1 MAQLSCMLR
10 KLLFCYL
17 IQLIPYHVFS
27 QNIITGTVRDYN
39 NGELLFGA
47 NVIIKGTSTGAVTD
61 LDGKFSIKTADGVP
75 LTLVASYIGYVTQEV
90 VIKNFTPVII
100 RLKPDKVMLSGVE
113 ITGSRISEKQKEAP
127 LTVEAMDLIAIKET
141 PATGF
146 YEGLGQLK
154 GVDLTAASFG
164 FKIIN
169 TRGFNSSSPVRSLQI
184 IDGVD
189 NQSPGL
195 NFSLGNFL
203 GAPELDVQKVEIIQG
218 ASSAFYGPNAFN
230 GVISMTTRNP
240 FINPGLEVSFKVG
253 ERDLTEVSFRWAEYF
268 KNKKGEPKFAYKLNM
283 YFLQARD
290 WEANNLSATPQSRN
304 DRTNPG
310 GYDAVNIY
318 GDEYKNGYDY
328 SNDAFNLPG
337 LGTIYRKGYFEKDL
351 VDYNTKNG
359 KIGAAF
365 HYKIKKDVEAIAS
378 SNFGTGT
385 TIYQGDNRYSLKDIL
400 FLQNRLEIKR
410 DDRWFIRGYAT
421 HEDAGKSYDAFF
433 TALLLQRS
441 AKPDKNY
448 SVDYWM
454 QDYVNYWQTY
464 ATPVLKQLPGFPQP
478 PPGCTGP
485 CFIQY
490 VSTINPFLYTNYLD
504 TLFYFHQLAQTFANG
519 IGNPLNSAL
528 PFYEPGSYEF
538 DTAFAGITSRK
549 TFGQGGSRFFDR
561 SALYHVHGEYKFTPK
576 WAEITVGGNH
586 RWYKPYS
593 QGTIFSD
600 TSYVQY
606 RIEGNDTIGKDTV
619 YRKIT
624 NKEFGIYA
632 GIEKRVM
639 DDKLRFNVTC
649 RMDKNQNFDYLFS
662 PAASV
667 VFVPNKNQMVRTS
680 FSSAIRNPTLTDQ
693 YLYYQVGRAILIG
706 NKDGYENLVTIPS
719 LISFFNYNKSFDSL
733 SFFNVKAVRPEEVK
747 TVELGY
753 RATLFKNLYLDI
765 GGYHSWYK
773 YFIGFKFGADV
784 DTFSITNI
792 FGTYKDLRFNNVL
805 RVATNSE
812 DEVVTMGVNAGLN
825 YYYGKYLSFSG
836 NYSWNKLDRK
846 GAEDPLI
853 PAFNTPE
860 HKFNIGMTVRDFK
873 NWGFSIN
880 YKWIDGFL
888 FEGSPQFSGYID
900 SYNMVD
906 VQISRYLPEM
916 FTTLKLGASN
926 VLDNKHY
933 EIYGGPLV
941 GRVAYFSILVELN
954 ERKISKP

>member
-1 MAQLSCMLR
+1 MAQLSFMLR
-10 KLLFCYL
+10 KLLLFCLLVTFHYPL
-17 IQLIPYHVFS
+17 FS
-27 QNIITGTVRDYN
+27 QNIISGTVRDYN

-47 NVIIKGTSTGAVTD
+47 NVLIKGTTTGAVTD
-61 LDGKFSIKTADGVP
+61 MDGKFSINAADDVP
-75 LTLVASYIGYVTQEV
+75 ITLVASYIGYVKQEI
-90 VIKNFTPVII
+90 VIRNYTPVII
-100 RLKPDKVMLSGVE
+100 RLKPDKVMLSSVE

-154 GVDLTAASFG
+154 GVDLTSASFG

-203 GAPELDVQKVEIIQG
+203 GAPEMDVQKVEIIQG

-230 GVISMTTRNP
+230 GVISMTTRSP
-240 FINPGLEVSFKVG
+240 FVNPGLEVSFKVG

-268 KNKKGEPKFAYKLNM
+268 KNKRGEPKFGYKLNM

-290 WEANNLSATPQSRN
+290 WEANNLSATPQSRSSE
-304 DRTNPG
+304 TNPG

-318 GDEYKNGYDY
+318 GDEYKNGYDQNAVAKDY
-328 SNDAFNLPG
+328 PG
-337 LGTIYRKGYFEKDL
+337 LGIWARRGYYEKDL
-351 VDYNTKNG
+351 VDYDTKNG

-365 HYKIKKDVEAIAS
+365 HYRITKDMEAIAAT
-378 SNFGTGT
+378 NFGTGT

-410 DDRWFIRGYAT
+410 DDRWFVRGYAT

-433 TALLLQRS
+433 TALLLQES
-441 AKPDKNY
+441 AKPESKWY
-448 SVDYWM
+448 
-454 QDYVNYWQTY
+454 QDYVNYWYT
-464 ATPVLKQLPGFPQP
+464 TPRPALTSLPGYPQP
-478 PPGCTGP
+478 PVPPFTP
-485 CFIQY
+485 EQFTAY
-490 VSTINPFLYTNYLD
+490 VNSINPWLLANYYD
-504 TLFYFHQLAQTFANG
+504 TLVYFHNQAQIFANG
-519 IGNPLNSAL
+519 IGNPLNAAN
-528 PFYEPGSYEF
+528 PFFEPGSYQF

-576 WAEITVGGNH
+576 WAEITVGANH

-600 TSYVQY
+600 TSYVQF
-606 RIEGNDTIGKDTV
+606 RVEGNDTISKDTV

-624 NKEFGIYA
+624 NNEFGIYA

-667 VFVPNKNQMVRTS
+667 VFIPNKNQMVRTS

-706 NKDGYENLVTIPS
+706 NKDGYEKLVTIPS

-792 FGTYKDLRFNNVL
+792 FGTYKDLLFNNVL

-812 DEVVTMGVNAGLN
+812 DEVVTMGFNAGLN
-825 YYYGKYLSFSG
+825 YYYGQYLSLTG

-846 GAEDPLI
+846 GSEDPLI

-900 SYNMVD
+900 AYNMVD

-926 VLDNKHY
+926 ILDNKHY

-941 GRVAYFSILVELN
+941 GRVAYFSIIVELS
-954 ERKISKP
+954 ERKISK